1 MTGFTNRYETLRKD
15 AWSALQDANHL
26 AVAYRLRA
34 TQLTKW
40 KRVRDFI
47 SLGVTPGLLSATF
60 VWENAVLRTILFI
73 ISGLCSVS
81 SWVWVTF
88 GLSFNWDNQL
98 RLSIEI
104 PQKLSLLMPDIEENL
119 ESLTNLQN
127 TKNEQEAE
135 KAANKL
141 KNLVQQVKSLRGELE
156 REQVHIKPWMNL
168 IAQQDTMR
176 NRNGRCGSCYQEWIP
191 GSKILNTDAA
201 KALIRKAKT
210 NKLQRICEDCGQKL
224 PSNP

>member
-1 MTGFTNRYETLRKD
+1 
-15 AWSALQDANHL
+15 
-26 AVAYRLRA
+26 
-34 TQLTKW
+34 
-40 KRVRDFI
+40 
-47 SLGVTPGLLSATF
+47 
-60 VWENAVLRTILFI
+60 
-73 ISGLCSVS
+73 
-81 SWVWVTF
+81 
-88 GLSFNWDNQL
+88 
-98 RLSIEI
+98 
-104 PQKLSLLMPDIEENL
+104 MPDIEENL